1 MRKPHGSS
9 IIITNN
15 NKIMIINELSEQLD
29 TRKLQ
34 WAHRHVTKK
43 DKQKS
48 NECMNKTFTMKYGN
62 TYSPKTLG
70 GKKPSTFM
78 SGRHISTRI

>member
-1 MRKPHGSS
+1 MRKLHGSS

-15 NKIMIINELSEQLD
+15 KKVVIFNVLSEQLD
-29 TRKLQ
+29 TGKLQ
-34 WAHRHVTKK
+34 WAHRHVTRK

-48 NECMNKTFTMKYGN
+48 NECMSRTCTMKYGN

-70 GKKPSTFM
+70 GNKPSTSM
-78 SGRHISTRI
+78 SGTHISTRI